1 MFISHAVTAA
11 EDLPSFVAQFNVSFI
26 QSEDDQTALH
36 VFTDGSK
43 MVSGSAGYSVIGYY
57 LGRIVF
63 SLSVK
68 LSRNTSSHDAEMFAL
83 AHAASRIHRF
93 VTLRPTISMVHLHS
107 DSTSSLQ
114 SIFCADPH
122 PAQAASIQ
130 FRQHFHALLTA
141 LPSLRVRVDWVPG
154 HKGVIGMKEADKRA
168 KQATKRKSGATLLD
182 FTSRSAA
189 LLEIKKLPLWEWR
202 KLYNTQEDCESS
214 GFYQASQVLC
224 PELNLKSRAETFLSA
239 SHPVYSQIVQMATG
253 HGYFGEYFKWF
264 VPSNPTMCTCH
275 KISGALPTLHTHEHI
290 LCSCPFFEHDRSSLS
305 LFFPHLSNPR
315 WSFGNLFHQDNLIAL
330 ANWLSHS
337 NTFSKAG
344 IPHRLCEPL
353 RFPLC

>member
-141 LPSLRVRVDWVPG
+141 LPSLRVKVDWVPG
-154 HKGVIGMKEADKRA
+154 HKGVIGMKEVDKRA
-168 KQATKRKSGATLLD
+168 KQAAKRKNGATLLD
-182 FTSRSAA
+182 FTSRLAA
-189 LLEIKKLPLWEWR
+189 LSEIKKLPLREWR
-202 KLYNTQEDCESS
+202 KIHDAREDRESS
-214 GFYQASQVLC
+214 GFYQASQSLR
-224 PELNLKSRAETFLSA
+224 PELNLKSRAETFLMA
-239 SHPVYSQIVQMATG
+239 PRPVYSRIVQMATG
-253 HGYFGEYFKWF
+253 HGYFGEYFKRF
-264 VPSNPTMCTCH
+264 VPSNPTLCTCH
-275 KISGALPTLHTHEHI
+275 EISGAPPTLHTRDHI
-290 LCSCPFFEHDRSSLS
+290 LRSCPYFERDRHSLS
-305 LFFPHLSNPR
+305 LFFPRLSNPR
-315 WSFGNLFHQDNLIAL
+315 WSFGNLFRRDNLPVL
-330 ANWLSHS
+330 ANWLSRTD
-337 NTFSKAG
+337 TFSKAG
-344 IPHRLCEPL
+344 IPHRQREP
-353 RFPLC
+353 P